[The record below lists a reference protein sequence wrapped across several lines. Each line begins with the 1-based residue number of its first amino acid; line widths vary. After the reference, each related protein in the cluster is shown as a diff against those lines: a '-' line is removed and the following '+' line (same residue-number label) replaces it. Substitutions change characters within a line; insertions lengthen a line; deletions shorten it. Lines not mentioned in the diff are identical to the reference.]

1 MWGPLDA
8 DLVQPPRSRSERDR
22 SEGLARGDLG
32 PQDRI
37 AVLLGIGAQR
47 SAIVD
52 DGDAERLELLLAR
65 GGKSLVEDG
74 AGLSKRQCHRVS
86 P

>member
-1 MWGPLDA
+1 MRALDA
-8 DLVQPPRSRSERDR
+8 DLVQPPRPRAEGDR
-22 SEGLARGDLG
+22 AEGLARRDLG

-37 AVLLGIGAQR
+37 AVFLGIGAQR
-47 SAIVD
+47 PTAVD
-52 DGDAERLELLLAR
+52 HRHAERLQLLFPR
-65 GGKSLVEDG
+65 GGERLVEDG